1 MEKPNILFQLSEEP
15 LSEAQA
21 RQDLSN
27 SSCGAIVLFVGT
39 VRDFSKDQPVTFL
52 EFEAYEPMVFVT
64 LEQIAM
70 EIREEFGVS
79 EVLLHHRLGKV
90 GVAET
95 VVIAGVSAPHRASAF
110 KACEELMNR
119 LKKHVPIWK
128 KEHTAHGTV
137 WITPTP

>member
-1 MEKPNILFQLSEEP
+1 MEKPNILFQLSEVP

-21 RQDLSN
+21 RQELSN

-39 VRDFSKDQPVTFL
+39 VRDFSKDEPVTFL

-95 VVIAGVSAPHRASAF
+95 VVIAGVSAPHRAAAF

-119 LKKHVPIWK
+119 LKKDVPIWK